1 MGKYDFGDLNPRTPR
16 QNVREITGET
26 TGIGYIRHGAINHN
40 KRDVN
45 KKKKEMLAQVLKV
58 YDAPEDMKRSRA
70 KSAFN
75 FWGVFDVETSDD
87 NVVTIKARIIESFGG
102 ACLPEPSEIPLN
114 PKSEH
119 YNNDLK
125 IVDMYPKFVSFPG
138 ENGQLPPKPRAG
150 QIVKVDFED
159 RINFVGGMY
168 LGVLDNN
175 ELIGTIN
182 AGQQAGIGSKSKNS
196 ARDAVE
202 GITPPPTPPRPS
214 PPRQPPKPWDG
225 ETNGDGWFFP
235 QGDIQYTKGAH
246 GIETLAMVGGDPRIR
261 AFMRMISIG
270 EAGAHTEHG
279 VGSDRG
285 KQFSPYQLS
294 IRGHSSRAGNVN
306 TAKKN
311 KYTKASCVGRLE
323 FRNGK
328 WANYNA
334 KCGYFNGHPGVAV
347 LRPRSNAN
355 GRYQYMDVPLAPWYG
370 KRGWATYGTHR
381 PGEPPRTLQEAEKDF
396 SPGNQDWI
404 CYAFLTSQKG
414 GRTIKNRTGSGWGS
428 TPESLLE
435 LLESLGNSP
444 SIANNEHLKIWKKC
458 FDRPGKGV
466 GKIWASLPY
475 ACYKYQS
482 CYGLEGTRQ
491 RGKRPVKENGKIIEP
506 GVEGV
511 WTTDNRKFKKKLQIY
526 GDMLQEEL
534 LISSQGG
541 LVASKGTGFESR
553 ASSPA

>member
-175 ELIGTIN
+175 ELVGTIT
-182 AGQQAGIGSKSKNS
+182 AGPQAGIGSKPKNS

-202 GITPPPTPPRPS
+202 GTTPPPPTRSPP
-214 PPRQPPKPWDG
+214 PPRQTPKPWTGDL
-225 ETNGDGWFFP
+225 NGGGWAFP
-235 QGDIQYTKGAH
+235 TGDVELTVGAH
-246 GIETLAMVGGDPRIR
+246 GIETLAMVGGNPKVR
-261 AFMRMISIG
+261 AFMRMITIG
-270 EAGAHTEHG
+270 EDAAAHTHG
-279 VGSDRG
+279 IDTDKG
-285 KQFSPYQLS
+285 KSSSPYQTA
-294 IRGHSSRAGNVN
+294 INGHITRNPQKAHRRMKK
-306 TAKKN
+306 TRRKN
-311 KYTKASCVGRLE
+311 KKGEWYWVYRNYFVGYS
-323 FRNGK
+323 K
-328 WANYNA
+328 
-334 KCGYFNGHPGVAV
+334 GHPGVG
-347 LRPRSNAN
+347 RKGSNAC
-355 GRYQYMDVPLAPWYG
+355 GRYQFIGSHWTNMYG
-370 KRGWATYGTHR
+370 WRGNKR
-381 PGEPPRTLQEAEKDF
+381 PGEPERSKAESRADF
-396 SPGNQDWI
+396 SPGNQDWCI
-404 CYAFLTSQKG
+404 YHFVTKG
-414 GRTIKNRTGSGWGS
+414 RGAPGWGRLDKGL
-428 TPESLLE
+428 EE
-435 LLESLGNSP
+435 LLEDMGDSP
-444 SIANNEHLKIWKKC
+444 DTSNQEHLVIWKQLFKT
-458 FDRPGKGV
+458 PGKAGGRRAAMNISGG
-466 GKIWASLPY
+466 GKGMGGIWASLPY
-475 ACYKYQS
+475 ACYPKQS
-482 CYGLEGTRQ
+482 CYGLEGD
-491 RGKRPVKENGKIIEP
+491 RGCSDDLDPKCWKRKPWNG
-506 GVEGV
+506 
-511 WTTDNRKFKKKLQIY
+511 DASRFKKKLRIY
-526 GDMLQEEL
+526 GDLLREEL
-534 LISSQGG
+534 QIASQNA
-541 LVASKGTGFESR
+541 LVASRSTPDEAPSG
-553 ASSPA
+553 